1 VLQAVPEERGMTK
14 RTLTGWPGALRGI
27 AVGLLWTH
35 LASGQGAALDA
46 GEPGDCA
53 RSPEPHECAERCPSF
68 DTCYVEDDAQ
78 LYYRVERERFECDGL
93 DCTAAST
100 RLGDYCCQRGEYA
113 PSRGG
118 GSGGCALTSPVPS
131 EHAARSTALG
141 ACLGVL
147 GLLLVSRRARAFR

>member
-1 VLQAVPEERGMTK
+1 VLQAVPEELGMTK
-14 RTLTGWPGALRGI
+14 RKLTGWPDALRGI
-27 AVGLLWTH
+27 AVGLFWTQ

-46 GEPGDCA
+46 GAAGDCT

-68 DTCYVEDDAQ
+68 DTCYIEDDAQ

-93 DCTAAST
+93 DCAAASI

-118 GSGGCALTSPVPS
+118 GGGCALTSPVPS
-131 EHAARSTALG
+131 QRAAGSTALG
-141 ACLGVL
+141 ACLGAL